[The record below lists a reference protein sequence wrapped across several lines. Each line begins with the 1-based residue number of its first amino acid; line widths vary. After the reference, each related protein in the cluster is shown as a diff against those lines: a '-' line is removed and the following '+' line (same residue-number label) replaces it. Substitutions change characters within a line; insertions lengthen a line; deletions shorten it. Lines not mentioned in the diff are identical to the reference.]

1 MGNIK
6 NNNDSVWDKLPYIQ
20 NIHIPFKP
28 DLFSPYSIYFSLFG
42 QGELSGEHIY
52 RINEIVQQNRD
63 KLTDLTFQGLILG
76 KQVKITNS
84 QIEEDH
90 YNKKYPEPNF
100 YLDFT
105 NSNFSKTRINKSYFK
120 KVILTDAEF
129 NGSIMLNSSFESCDL
144 HRSSF
149 DKTSIINSTFLKT
162 KLTGTDFSKSNF
174 FYNNADKIKKS
185 FFASLYNSKPIIAS
199 DVYNLTIK
207 NASNYCTKHQGKY
220 DLEVCIEAI
229 MKISVSPEV
238 TKFPNTF
245 DVSKY
250 NLIDASDFIKFLK
263 E

>member
-1 MGNIK
+1 MDK

-28 DLFSPYSIYFSLFG
+28 DLFSPYSIYLSLFG

-105 NSNFSKTRINKSYFK
+105 NSNFSKTRFKKSIVSQLNFTNSNFQSSEYDDVIIVSSRLTNSNFSKTRINKSYFK

-174 FYNNADKIKKS
+174 FIIVQIKLKRV
-185 FFASLYNSKPIIAS
+185 FLLHYIILSL
-199 DVYNLTIK
+199 L
-207 NASNYCTKHQGKY
+207 
-220 DLEVCIEAI
+220 
-229 MKISVSPEV
+229 
-238 TKFPNTF
+238 
-245 DVSKY
+245 
-250 NLIDASDFIKFLK
+250 
-263 E
+263 